1 MKPTRILRRAMC
13 ALSRK
18 RRWSP
23 PMAVWPIWRISSAKG
38 RRYLAAGGM
47 MLLEHGWTQGEAVRA
62 IFRAAGYGDIA
73 TCRDYGDNERLT
85 LGQYQGGV

>member
-1 MKPTRILRRAMC
+1 MRFEPKT
-13 ALSRK
+13 ALVAADGGLADLVHIIRE
-18 RRWSP
+18 
-23 PMAVWPIWRISSAKG
+23 G